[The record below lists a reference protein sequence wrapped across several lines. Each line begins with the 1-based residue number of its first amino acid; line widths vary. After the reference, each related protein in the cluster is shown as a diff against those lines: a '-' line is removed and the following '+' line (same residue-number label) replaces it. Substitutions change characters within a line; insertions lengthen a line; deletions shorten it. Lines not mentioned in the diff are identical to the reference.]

1 MLDLSDILKYDR
13 SDMHKI
19 YDKWPNIAKESYE
32 SNKDLADFDDIDH
45 VVFSG
50 MGGSGTI
57 CDIFSS
63 ILSKSNIHV
72 CVVKGYHLPSTIE
85 KNSLVV
91 ASSISGNTIE
101 TLEIIKLASKLNC
114 KVIGF
119 SSGGKMKEYC
129 MKNNI
134 LYKQLYYLNSPR
146 ASLPIFLY
154 SMLSFFSDVFSIKK
168 SDIKESLALLKT
180 LQKKINSSN
189 LDSSNPSLTLAKWI
203 TGIPMI
209 YYPWGLQA
217 AAIRFKNSLQEN
229 AKMHAMTEDM
239 MEASHNGIVSWET
252 PSNVKPILIQGKD
265 DHPKTKERWKI
276 IKEYFTLNKLE
287 YNEVKSID
295 GSILSKLIVL
305 IYLLDYSSLYRS
317 LLSKI
322 DPTPINSIDFIKKRL

>member
-1 MLDLSDILKYDR
+1 
-13 SDMHKI
+13 MHKI
-19 YDKWPNIAKESYE
+19 YDKWPDIAKESYE
-32 SNKDLADFDDIDH
+32 SNKDFADFHDVDH
-45 VVFSG
+45 VVFAG

-85 KNSLVV
+85 KNSLIVTC
-91 ASSISGNTIE
+91 SISGNTIE
-101 TLEIIKLASKLNC
+101 TLEILKLASKQDC
-114 KVIGF
+114 KIVGF
-119 SSGGKMKEYC
+119 SSGGKMKDYC
-129 MKNNI
+129 IKNNI

-168 SDIKESLALLKT
+168 NDIEESLARLKIF
-180 LQKKINSSN
+180 QKKIKSSN
-189 LDSSNPSLTLAKWI
+189 LDSSNPALSLAKWM

-229 AKMHAMTEDM
+229 AKMHAMIEDVI
-239 MEASHNGIVSWET
+239 EASHNGIVSWET
-252 PSNVKPILIQGKD
+252 PSNVNPILIQGKD

-276 IKEYFTLNKLE
+276 IKEYFKFNKIE
-287 YNEVKSID
+287 YNEVKSVN

-305 IYLLDYSSLYRS
+305 IYLLDYVSLYRS
-317 LLSKI
+317 LLSKL